1 MNIHTLYF
9 FVFYFVLIMGSLCRV
24 FICFIVFVSCCI
36 VGMFS
41 HIYVCVYIYI
51 YSFII
56 IYMCSYFVY
65 ICAVCSAMNV
75 LPDLN
80 FESDY
85 VYAEV

>member
-1 MNIHTLYF
+1 MY
-9 FVFYFVLIMGSLCRV
+9 
-24 FICFIVFVSCCI
+24 
-36 VGMFS
+36 
-41 HIYVCVYIYI
+41 IYMYI

-75 LPDLN
+75 LPHLN

>member
-1 MNIHTLYF
+1 
-9 FVFYFVLIMGSLCRV
+9 MGSLCHV
-24 FICFIVFVSCCI
+24 FICFSVFVSCCI
-36 VGMFS
+36 VGIF
-41 HIYVCVYIYI
+41 HIYIYMYI

-56 IYMCSYFVY
+56 IYMCSYIVY